1 MESGGRG
8 GGMLSVTW
16 ISLSL
21 LGELI
26 GQFHKDGIWSKII
39 QLDGSSFKM
48 LSIILLYHVPNALML
63 KYLFKFFLKTCEY
76 FNPCGY

>member
-1 MESGGRG
+1 MESGGRS

-26 GQFHKDGIWSKII
+26 GQFHKDGNLAIKDHLVHPSK
-39 QLDGSSFKM
+39 LGATSSY
-48 LSIILLYHVPNALML
+48 ILYHMH
-63 KYLFKFFLKTCEY
+63 
-76 FNPCGY
+76 